1 MTDSALSRRTLLA
14 GVASLGAATPVV
26 AGCSVL
32 HRGDSHPDPLLPL
45 ARGAGR
51 DAAAAAE
58 VASAYPGFAAASA
71 VAKARRQQA
80 DAIWQ
85 EIGRAKISPTETT
98 GPSASPQVPR
108 TDRSAAKEMLTRDLS
123 SAQHAAAEMVATL
136 PSYRA
141 GLVAS
146 VSAGCASLKEL
157 F

>member
-1 MTDSALSRRTLLA
+1 VTEPALSRRTLLA
-14 GVASLGAATPVV
+14 GLASLGAATPVV

-32 HRGDSHPDPLLPL
+32 HHGDSRPDPLLPL
-45 ARGAGR
+45 ARSAGR

-58 VASAYPGFAAASA
+58 IARAYPGFAAASA
-71 VAKARRQQA
+71 VAKARREQA
-80 DAIWQ
+80 DALST
-85 EIGRAKISPTETT
+85 EIARAEISPTESTA
-98 GPSASPQVPR
+98 PSAPPQLPR
-108 TDRSAAKEMLTRDLS
+108 TDRSAAKVRLTRDLD
-123 SAQHAAAEMVATL
+123 SAQHAAADLVGGL